1 MTPPRPVRI
10 GVRLDPEPD
19 DLGNWL
25 TDATAFEA
33 AGADALFVDIAPGN
47 ALDPLVLTAALAA
60 RTYRTMLVTALRRDD
75 VASPAA
81 AQRLATLGRLGH
93 GRIRLIDDGA
103 GPDPMAGDAALDP
116 MAGDAALDPM
126 AGDAGLALF
135 RRVPGE
141 PGAFEHSPDPE
152 ARQRWVTVA
161 APDGRPAWAATL
173 ADVAERGLDGL
184 VVPAGPRLLD
194 LLRNPDEP
202 DDRRDLLIAQG

>member
-1 MTPPRPVRI
+1 MAPAERPVRI

-93 GRIRLIDDGA
+93 GRIRLIDDG
-103 GPDPMAGDAALDP
+103 GRPGPMAGDADLGP
-116 MAGDAALDPM
+116 MDGAAAL
-126 AGDAGLALF
+126 AVF

-141 PGAFEHSPDPE
+141 LGAFEYSPEPE
-152 ARQRWVTVA
+152 TRQRWVTVA

-202 DDRRDLLIAQG
+202 DDRRDLQIAQG